1 MALSAAQFDASVLAY
16 KIVKQTIT
24 NSTANV
30 DVTSEP
36 GSLYCIKIANGSAS
50 TAYTKVTLAEA
61 APTVGTTPPDMMIRV
76 NSGATTKWE
85 IPAGLPFTKLSFWCV
100 TGPTDADT
108 TSPTLSNA
116 AGVTVT
122 LLAS

>member
-1 MALSAAQFDASVLAY
+1 MALSAAQFDASVLNY

-24 NSTANV
+24 NSTPNI

-36 GSLYCIKIANGSAS
+36 GSLYSIKVVNAS
-50 TAYTKVTLAEA
+50 SSNSYVKLTISESSV
-61 APTVGTTPPDMMIRV
+61 TVGTTLPEMMIRV
-76 NSGATTKWE
+76 NAAETKQWA
-85 IPAGLPFTKLSFWCV
+85 IPDGLSFTKLSFWCV
-100 TGPTDADT
+100 TGPTDNNT

-122 LLAS
+122 LLTS